1 MTEYTQEEA
10 VFRMNEMGKAG
21 RPFLFIIDYKRE
33 RIYVESPEEIAPSEL
48 LYDLNGF
55 TNINHECNLRDS
67 SHLISGEPVEWQPS
81 YVSFEEYVHSF
92 ETVSRHIHAGNSYL
106 VNLTCATPVYTNLSL
121 KDIFYHSKA
130 MYKLWMRDR
139 FVVFSPEIFV
149 RMRDGLIYSYPMKGT
164 IDATLPDAR
173 RRILDDPKEAA
184 EHATIVDLIRNDLSI
199 LASEVCVPRY
209 RYIDELRT
217 HNGSLLQ
224 VSSEIRGRLPEGWNG
239 HVGEILFSLLP
250 AGSITGAPK
259 KKTLE
264 IIAEA
269 ETYERGFYTGVMGY
283 FDGQDL
289 DSAVMIRFMEQVSP
303 HSFVFKS
310 GGGITSKSDV
320 RSEYNEM
327 KRYIDE
333 LRTHNGSLLQVSSEI
348 RGRLPEGWNGHVG
361 EILFSLLP
369 AGSITGAP
377 KKKTLE
383 IIAEAETYERGF
395 YTGVMGYFDGQDL
408 DSAVM
413 IRFMEQV
420 SPHSFVFKS
429 GGGITS
435 KSDVRSEYNEMK
447 QKVYVPIY

>member
-10 VFRMNEMGKAG
+10 IFRMNEMGKAG

-130 MYKLWMRDR
+130 MYKLWMQDR
-139 FVVFSPEIFV
+139 FVVFSPEIF
-149 RMRDGLIYSYPMKGT
+149 
-164 IDATLPDAR
+164 
-173 RRILDDPKEAA
+173 
-184 EHATIVDLIRNDLSI
+184 VDLIRNDLSI

-327 KRYIDE
+327 K
-333 LRTHNGSLLQVSSEI
+333 
-348 RGRLPEGWNGHVG
+348 
-361 EILFSLLP
+361 
-369 AGSITGAP
+369 
-377 KKKTLE
+377 
-383 IIAEAETYERGF
+383 
-395 YTGVMGYFDGQDL
+395 
-408 DSAVM
+408 
-413 IRFMEQV
+413 
-420 SPHSFVFKS
+420 
-429 GGGITS
+429 
-435 KSDVRSEYNEMK
+435 

>member
-33 RIYVESPEEIAPSEL
+33 RIYVESPKEIAPSEL

-55 TNINHECNLRDS
+55 TNTNHECNLRDS
-67 SHLISGEPVEWQPS
+67 SHLITGEPVEWQP
-81 YVSFEEYVHSF
+81 
-92 ETVSRHIHAGNSYL
+92 SYL

-149 RMRDGLIYSYPMKGT
+149 RTRDGLIYSYPMKGT

-199 LASEVCVPRY
+199 VASEVCVPRY

-303 HSFVFKS
+303 RSF
-310 GGGITSKSDV
+310 I
-320 RSEYNEM
+320 
-327 KRYIDE
+327 
-333 LRTHNGSLLQVSSEI
+333 
-348 RGRLPEGWNGHVG
+348 
-361 EILFSLLP
+361 
-369 AGSITGAP
+369 
-377 KKKTLE
+377 
-383 IIAEAETYERGF
+383 
-395 YTGVMGYFDGQDL
+395 
-408 DSAVM
+408 
-413 IRFMEQV
+413 
-420 SPHSFVFKS
+420 FKS